1 MGVVLLKRDSI
12 EPFLSVAI
20 QFSTPARSFGVMVRE
35 KLARCQ
41 GLVLSMAALSLIY
54 SRIRRRQKIS
64 QLEHSFSLEAKLLI
78 SIVYDANQDMCDG

>member
-1 MGVVLLKRDSI
+1 MGVVLLKGDSI

-20 QFSTPARSFGVMVRE
+20 QFSTLALSFGVMVRE
-35 KLARCQ
+35 KLARYQ

-64 QLEHSFSLEAKLLI
+64 QLEDAFSLEAKLLI
-78 SIVYDANQDMCDG
+78 SIIYDTNQDMCDG